1 MFLKTVIKQGE
12 KIIELDKENTAIKN
26 ENRDLR
32 FENEELYDYKKEA
45 ERLHDR
51 IIIELLNLQEINRLG
66 ISENEK
72 NQHRNVIINQIIKE
86 LDVAKTY

>member
-32 FENEELYDYKKEA
+32 FENEELYDHKKEA

-66 ISENEK
+66 IS
-72 NQHRNVIINQIIKE
+72 
-86 LDVAKTY
+86 